1 LAGSSLDR
9 ARRCSHEQG
18 NTELKITRLRLL
30 GFKSFVEP
38 TEILIEPG
46 LTGVVGPNGC
56 GKSNLLEALR
66 WAMGETSYKSM
77 RGSNMEDVIFGGS
90 QSRPSRNTAE
100 VTLFIDNSTRTAPAE
115 FNDSD
120 TLEVTRR
127 IEREA
132 GSAYRVNG
140 KDARARDIRLLF
152 EDAATGARSPAL
164 VRQGRIGEIVNAP
177 PQERRRVLEDAA
189 GIAGLHSRRHEAELR
204 LKATETNLERLSDL
218 IGQLASQLQALKRQ
232 ARQAQRYRE
241 ISGKIRETEALQ
253 HHLHWVSSCAHVEQE
268 EEAFQA
274 ALSAMAQ
281 ETKAEAE
288 ALREQGDAAERLQP
302 LRDEEAAR
310 AAVLH
315 RLSVERDA
323 LEREE
328 ARAKARQTEL
338 ETRLAQAS
346 RDLAR
351 EEEHIAEAEG
361 QLRRLQHEAGR
372 LAEASARD
380 QEEPELREAATAAA
394 AALAT
399 AEGAL
404 SAATEDLARARAER
418 RRIDG
423 EQAELEQ
430 RIARLEAQGKDIAEE
445 LAKFEG
451 VSGNAAAILALN
463 GDLAKLSAEVET
475 LEGELAAAEAR
486 EDAAHGS
493 ETETRAAASRLK
505 LETQELHTELA
516 TLLKLLQPAD
526 GGGFAPIVGDVR
538 IASGYEQA
546 VAAALGDDLDA
557 ASDEAAPIHWL
568 ATAGGDADPELP
580 QEAIALT
587 RFVTAPGALTRR
599 LRQIGVVERG
609 RGKALQAALK
619 PGQRLV
625 SKDGDL
631 WRWDGYSLASGS
643 ATAAAAR
650 LIERSRLEVLK
661 TAAKDAAARLEAAE
675 AAAATARAEAE
686 TAAEAT
692 KALRQGVRRARDE
705 LGRTRDA
712 IAAAEHESLAHSKQL
727 GALAEANSRTIAGL
741 DEARDALARA
751 LSAGLELAALNA
763 LEDSLERARGV
774 ATESR
779 SAHARAEAA
788 LQGFE
793 REVRLRQERV
803 EAIGAEEAL
812 WQTRIAKAREQIE
825 ILRTRETETQAD
837 LSALANLPAEIE
849 ARRGRLLDAVA
860 AAEQERSKAA
870 DDLARAET
878 ELKARDKALREAQE
892 RLAGARETRARTEA
906 RLEAARERRSETAH
920 AIREQLDCAPEA
932 CLSLAG
938 VKEGSPLPEL
948 SEVEGKLAKLKG
960 DRERLG
966 GVNLRAEE
974 EEAELATQLED
985 MERERAD
992 VEQAIARL
1000 RQGISN
1006 LNREGR
1012 KRLLEAFTAV
1022 DAHFRH
1028 LFQTLFGGGTAE
1040 LQLVES
1046 DDPLES
1052 GLEILACPPGKR
1064 AQVLTLL
1071 SGGEK
1076 ALTAMA
1082 LIFAVFLTN
1091 PSPICVLDEVDAP
1104 LDDANVE
1111 RFCTLMEEM
1120 AKETDTRF
1128 LIITHHPLT
1137 MARMSRLFGVTMAE
1151 RGVSQLVSVD
1161 LETAERLRDAS

>member
-1 LAGSSLDR
+1 M
-9 ARRCSHEQG
+9 
-18 NTELKITRLRLL
+18 KITRLRLL

-77 RGSNMEDVIFGGS
+77 RGSAMEDVIFGGS
-90 QSRPSRNTAE
+90 QSRPARNTAE
-100 VTLFIDNSTRTAPAE
+100 VTLFIDNRARTAPAE
-115 FNDSD
+115 FNDSEM
-120 TLEVTRR
+120 LEVTRR

-204 LKATETNLERLSDL
+204 LKATEANLERLGDL
-218 IGQLASQLQALKRQ
+218 IGQLSSQLQALKRQ

-253 HHLHWVSSCAHVEQE
+253 HHLHWVSACALVEQE

-274 ALSAMAQ
+274 ALGTVAQ
-281 ETKAEAE
+281 ETKAEGE
-288 ALREQGDAAERLQP
+288 ALREQAEAAEKLQP
-302 LRDEEAAR
+302 LRDEEATR

-328 ARAKARQTEL
+328 ARAKARQAEL

-351 EEEHIAEAEG
+351 EKEHIAEAEAM
-361 QLRRLQHEAGR
+361 LRGLEQEARR
-372 LAEASARD
+372 LAEASSRD
-380 QEEPELREAATAAA
+380 HEEPQLRQAAGVAAS
-394 AALAT
+394 ALAT

-418 RRIDG
+418 RGIET

-430 RIARLEAQGKDIAEE
+430 RIGRLVTQASDITEELTSLEGSGGHDTNLLSLNSDLARL
-445 LAKFEG
+445 
-451 VSGNAAAILALN
+451 SAL
-463 GDLAKLSAEVET
+463 VET
-475 LEGELAAAEAR
+475 LEAELVAAESGEEEAHKSEADAR
-486 EDAAHGS
+486 AE
-493 ETETRAAASRLK
+493 ASRLK
-505 LETQELHTELA
+505 LQAQELQTELA
-516 TLLKLLQPAD
+516 TLVKLLKPTQA
-526 GGGFAPIVGDVR
+526 GGWAAIVEEVR
-538 IASGYEQA
+538 IDPGYEPA
-546 VAAALGDDLDA
+546 VGAALGDDLDA
-557 ASDEAAPIHWL
+557 ASDEAAPVHWL
-568 ATAGGDADPELP
+568 ATASASADPDLP
-580 QEAIALT
+580 DGAIPLSQFVSAPAAL
-587 RFVTAPGALTRR
+587 ARR
-599 LRQIGVVERG
+599 LNQIGVVEQAS
-609 RGKALQAALK
+609 GKALQAVLK

-625 SKDGDL
+625 SKEGDF
-631 WRWDGYSLASGS
+631 WRWDGYSLAAGS

-650 LIERSRLEVLK
+650 LIERSRLEALK
-661 TAAKDAAARLEAAE
+661 AEIEHATQRLQAAE
-675 AAAATARAEAE
+675 AELVTASTATEAS
-686 TAAEAT
+686 AEAT
-692 KALRQGVRRARDE
+692 KALRQQVRQARDE

-712 IAAAEHESLAHSKQL
+712 IASAEHESLAQSKQL
-727 GALAEANSRTIAGL
+727 GALAEAKSRTGAAL
-741 DEARDALARA
+741 DEAREALARNQ
-751 LSAGLELAALNA
+751 SAGFGLAALDA
-763 LEDSLERARGV
+763 LEQAVERARGD
-774 ATESR
+774 ATENR
-779 SAHARAEAA
+779 SAHARAEAT
-788 LQGFE
+788 LEGFE
-793 REVRLRQERV
+793 REVRLRQERL
-803 EAIGAEEAL
+803 EAIGAEDEQ
-812 WQTRIAKAREQIE
+812 WQTRIAKAREQIDT
-825 ILRTRETETQAD
+825 LRARETETRSD
-837 LSALANLPAEIE
+837 LTALANLPAEIE

-860 AAEQERSKAA
+860 MAERERSSAA

-878 ELKARDKALREAQE
+878 ELKAREKALREAQE
-892 RLAGARETRARTEA
+892 RLAGAREARAGSEA
-906 RLEAARERRSETAH
+906 RLESARERRSETAH

-932 CLSLAG
+932 CLALAG
-938 VKEGSPLPEL
+938 AKPDSPLPAL
-948 SEVEGKLAKLKG
+948 FEVEGRLAKLKG

-974 EEAELATQLED
+974 EEAELATRLEE

-1022 DAHFRH
+1022 DTHFRR

-1064 AQVLTLL
+1064 PQVLTLL

-1076 ALTAMA
+1076 ALTALA

-1111 RFCTLMEEM
+1111 RFCLLMEEM

-1128 LIITHHPLT
+1128 IIITHHPLT
-1137 MARMSRLFGVTMAE
+1137 MSRMSRLFGVTMAE

-1161 LETAERLRDAS
+1161 LETAERLRDAV